1 MREWAKNLT
10 SGVILAEGCRY
21 SDHLTTTTKMTE
33 FMESELIVPR
43 AGISYLDHQVDGI
56 RWMMER
62 EAADAEHCRGG
73 ILGDDMGLGKT
84 FQTIGLLKN
93 SPLKG
98 LATLIVCPPA
108 LLAGWTEEL
117 QACGFVVRQLMGTA
131 SWSPVPPG
139 SAGKPIVWLTTYP
152 RLTLYHAFLR
162 GGPEKSGSLPWGR
175 VVLDEGHVIRNGKDT
190 SRWIHCMGVAANATT
205 RWILS
210 ATPVQ
215 NSYSDWRNLCA
226 WLRVSCDASGLP
238 EVGPQIM
245 LRRTMAELRDTM
257 AALPPTPRFHCEDL
271 TIPAAG
277 TTLREGKLFRSLC
290 DQLESVIDSRAVS
303 ALMKLELYMR
313 IQQFLVH
320 PQIYV
325 AGMRK
330 KFRGAYPRPD
340 WTATATKWSACLRE
354 LQIGVRQEKSQIVFC
369 NFRAEMDMV
378 AEAATAMGATVFCI
392 RGGMGSEAV
401 GEAVT
406 GARNAAAAGT
416 PVVVVVQIVSGG
428 AGLNLQFCTRILFLS
443 QHWNPAVV
451 HQAVGRAVRIGQ
463 RDVVDIYMYRI
474 VDAVL
479 DNLDRRM
486 VEVHLTKIAGAR
498 EICETLY
505 EGFAPLSEMRFE
517 NYEDENEE
525 EDLPSEDS
533 STEEDPTIVTVSA

>member
-1 MREWAKNLT
+1 
-10 SGVILAEGCRY
+10 
-21 SDHLTTTTKMTE
+21 MTA
-33 FMESELIVPR
+33 ELIVPR
-43 AGISYLDHQVDGI
+43 AGISYLNHQVDGI
-56 RWMMER
+56 RWMMGR
-62 EAADAEHCRGG
+62 EAVGAPICRGG

-93 SPLKG
+93 SPLQT

-108 LLAGWTEEL
+108 LVAGWTEEL
-117 QACGFVVRQLMGTA
+117 QACGYVARQLMGTA

-139 SAGKPIVWLTTYP
+139 SEGKPSVWLTTYP
-152 RLTLYHAFLR
+152 RVTLYHAFLR
-162 GGPEKSGSLPWGR
+162 GGPEKDGTRPWGR

-190 SRWIHCMGVAANATT
+190 SRWVHCMGVAAAATT

-226 WLRVSCDASGLP
+226 WLHVTCEAADLP
-238 EVGPQIM
+238 EVGPLIM

-257 AALPPTPRFHCEDL
+257 ATLPPTPRFHCENL
-271 TIPAAG
+271 EIPMGGATIK
-277 TTLREGKLFRSLC
+277 EGKLFRSLC
-290 DQLESVIDSRAVS
+290 NQLDSVIDSRAVS

-340 WTATATKWSACLRE
+340 WTGTATKWSACLRE
-354 LQIGVRQEKSQIVFC
+354 LQVGVRAEKSQIVFC
-369 NFRAEMDMV
+369 NFRAEMEMV
-378 AEAATAMGATVFCI
+378 ADAAVGMGATVFSI

-406 GARNAAAAGT
+406 AARNAAATG

-463 RDVVDIYMYRI
+463 RAVVDIFMYRI

-486 VEVHLTKIAGAR
+486 IEVHLAKIAGAKD
-498 EICETLY
+498 ICETLY
-505 EGFAPLSEMRFE
+505 EGFAPLTEIPYGPE
-517 NYEDENEE
+517 EEDED
-525 EDLPSEDS
+525 EDLPSADAVE
-533 STEEDPTIVTVSA
+533 EEDPTVVSVGS